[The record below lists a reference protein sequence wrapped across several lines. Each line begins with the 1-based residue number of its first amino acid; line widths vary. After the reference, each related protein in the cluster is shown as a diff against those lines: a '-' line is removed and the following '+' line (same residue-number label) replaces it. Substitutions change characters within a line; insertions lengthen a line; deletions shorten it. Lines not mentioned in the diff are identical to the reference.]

1 MFTHDFSITNIYSI
15 VRVNCKTVPSAAD
28 YSGKLNFN
36 ELIFKLD
43 GNSEILFDGRK
54 FNDKRGS
61 VRFLPKT
68 GREVEYKVK
77 RVEAGSCIDIYFET
91 NIPIKCEAFSIRS
104 KSYERMAALFKRAEG
119 AWRQK
124 KRGYTYTAVGCL
136 YEIFGLLYEES
147 VYVPNKQ
154 LEKIQLGID
163 YINEHFTEDFE
174 VDRLSDMCKIS
185 HTYFKKIFNNAYN
198 MPPKAYITQLRIRY
212 ACDLLK
218 SGKYKIGD
226 IAEEV
231 GYKNVYY
238 FSKVFK
244 AQTGSTPSEYKKNV
258 DDGGTK

>member
-1 MFTHDFSITNIYSI
+1 MITIEKKSLAGYSFIDLFAGLGGFRIALESLGAKCVYSNEWNVPVQKVYADNFGDIPEGDITQVDENTIPDHD
-15 VRVNCKTVPSAAD
+15 
-28 YSGKLNFN
+28 
-36 ELIFKLD
+36 
-43 GNSEILFDGRK
+43 ILC
-54 FNDKRGS
+54 
-61 VRFLPKT
+61 
-68 GREVEYKVK
+68 
-77 RVEAGSCIDIYFET
+77 AGF
-91 NIPIKCEAFSIRS
+91 PCEAFSIRS

>member
-91 NIPIKCEAFSIRS
+91 NIPIKCEAFSVKS

-163 YINEHFTEDFE
+163 YINEHFT
-174 VDRLSDMCKIS
+174 DR
-185 HTYFKKIFNNAYN
+185 
-198 MPPKAYITQLRIRY
+198 
-212 ACDLLK
+212 K
-218 SGKYKIGD
+218 S
-226 IAEEV
+226 V
-231 GYKNVYY
+231 V
-238 FSKVFK
+238 
-244 AQTGSTPSEYKKNV
+244 
-258 DDGGTK
+258 